1 MLKDFEEILIDK
13 NKTVIQAMQQ
23 LDMTAKKILFV
34 IDKDY
39 KLIGSLTDGD
49 IRRWILKG
57 GSLDSKIEEVSFKQ
71 TYYVYHNYDLEE
83 VKQDILDKKI
93 VYVPVLNHDGS
104 ISEFLVWDRLVDD
117 KLRKTV
123 RKPIDLP
130 VVIMAGGKG
139 TRLDPFTSILP
150 KPLIPV
156 NDRSMLELIIDNF
169 TEYSINDFYITVN
182 YKSKVIKSYFE
193 EVDKNY
199 NLYFIDESKPLGT
212 AGSLS
217 LLKGEFNSDFIL
229 TNCDIIIEADY
240 LDIVNHH
247 FESENDITIVASMK
261 NYKIPYGVCE
271 IENGGNL
278 KNIVEKPEYNF
289 LVNTGMYIMRKDII
303 NLIPDDTFFHMTD
316 LINSAKNNEKKIG
329 VYPISEKS
337 WIDTGEWEEY
347 KKALNRLTY

>member
-1 MLKDFEEILIDK
+1 MLKDFEDILIDK
-13 NKTVIQAMQQ
+13 NKTVIQAMRQ
-23 LDMTAKKILFV
+23 LDETAKKILFV
-34 IDKDY
+34 IDRNN
-39 KLIGSLTDGD
+39 KLIGSLSDGD
-49 IRRWILKG
+49 VRRWILKG
-57 GSLDSKIEEVSFKQ
+57 GKLDATIDVACFKG
-71 TYYVYHNYDLEE
+71 TYYVLQGYSIDE
-83 VKQDILDKKI
+83 VSRIIYNKKI
-93 VYVPVLNHDGS
+93 SYVPVLDKSGK
-104 ISEFLVWDRLVDD
+104 IKEFLVWDYLFTD
-117 KLRKTV
+117 KIRKSIKSSI
-123 RKPIDLP
+123 RLP

-139 TRLDPFTSILP
+139 TRLTPFTTILP
-150 KPLIPV
+150 KPLIPINNKSV
-156 NDRSMLELIIDNF
+156 LEIIINNF
-169 TEYSINDFYITVN
+169 LDYNIENFYVTLN
-182 YKSKVIKSYFE
+182 YKSKIIKSYFE
-193 EVDKNY
+193 ELEIDY
-199 NLYFIDESKPLGT
+199 NINFINEKKPLGT

-217 LLKGEFNSDFIL
+217 LLKDTIKSDFIL

-247 FESENDITIVASMK
+247 FENENDITIVASMK

>member
-49 IRRWILKG
+49 IRRWVLKG
-57 GSLDSKIEEVSFKQ
+57 GSLDSKIEEASFKQ
-71 TYYVYHNYDLEE
+71 TYYVYHNYDVEK
-83 VKQDILDKKI
+83 VKRDILDKKI
-93 VYVPVLNHDGS
+93 AYVPVLNSDGS

-117 KLRKTV
+117 KLRKAV
-123 RKPIDLP
+123 RESINLP
-130 VVIMAGGKG
+130 LVIMAGGKG
-139 TRLDPFTSILP
+139 TRLDPFTYILP

-156 NDRSMLELIIDNF
+156 NNKSILELIIEHF
-169 TEYSINDFYITVN
+169 TEYNIKDIYISVN
-182 YKSKVIKSYFE
+182 YKSKIIKSYFE
-193 EVDKNY
+193 EIDKHY

-247 FESENDITIVASMK
+247 FKNKNDITIVASMK

-278 KNIVEKPEYNF
+278 KNIIEKPEYNF
-289 LVNTGMYIMRKDII
+289 LVNTGMYIISKNII
-303 NLIPDDTFFHMTD
+303 NLVPEDTFFHMTD
-316 LINSAKNNEKKIG
+316 LINSAKENDKKIG

-347 KKALNRLTY
+347 KKALSILTY